1 MQAAKAA
8 PSSLHSKLEPASV
21 EVKLKLGPV
30 TFDGLGGPEVI
41 VVSGAPRSIVH
52 VWLAAVRSVFP
63 AGSIARTWNVWLPAV
78 KPV

>member
-1 MQAAKAA
+1 MQATKAP

-30 TFDGLGGPEVI
+30 RFDGLAGADVI
-41 VVSGAPRSIVH
+41 VVSGAPRSTVH
-52 VWLAAVRSVFP
+52 VWLAGVGSVFP
-63 AGSIARTWNVWLPAV
+63 AGSVARTWKVWLPAV